1 MTWQRIEKTLIR
13 NYKYKAIMNHIGE
26 SLLNT
31 LYGYL
36 IVSWWLNIA
45 SFREYISI
53 CSSSSGSIAALL

>member
-31 LYGYL
+31 LYEYL

-45 SFREYISI
+45 SFREYK
-53 CSSSSGSIAALL
+53 